1 MVKKNKYSHSGS
13 RRHTNINST
22 SRSRSIRPTQTRKRT
37 RISYDKNDE
46 FMNTNQMSPQLNYNI
61 LSNSSISPE
70 SLVSPVFERSI
81 SSPYLT
87 ESDYNSNESEDD
99 ALEAR
104 ENIGNSDEKIENDEL
119 SYASITSKN
128 DMNIYKMKCLLDE
141 KKKNIIKKNNEI
153 RELSKENA
161 YLENLITDYDKL
173 HTNNLDEK
181 QKQKRALKILS
192 SHIRNIS
199 KDMNKDH
206 YELHRVKNDQKM
218 IMEEIEKLRDEM
230 SDILNATDISGKIY
244 ASSDNDSDN
253 SDEN

>member
-1 MVKKNKYSHSGS
+1 MIKKNKYSNSRS
-13 RRHTNINST
+13 RRHTHKNSISLSQ
-22 SRSRSIRPTQTRKRT
+22 SRRRTQTQKRT
-37 RISYDKNDE
+37 NLSYDKKDK
-46 FMNTNQMSPQLNYNI
+46 FMNTNEISPQMNYSI

-70 SLVSPVFERSI
+70 SLISPIFERSL

-87 ESDYNSNESEDD
+87 ESDYDSNDSEDG

-104 ENIGNSDEKIENDEL
+104 ENIGNYHDKMENDDL

-128 DMNIYKMKCLLDE
+128 DMKIYKMKCLLYE
-141 KKKNIIKKNNEI
+141 KKKDIIKKNNEI

-173 HTNNLDEK
+173 HINNLDEK

-218 IMEEIEKLRDEM
+218 IMEEMEKLRDEM
-230 SDILNATDISGKIY
+230 SDILNATDIPEKIY

>member
-1 MVKKNKYSHSGS
+1 
-13 RRHTNINST
+13 
-22 SRSRSIRPTQTRKRT
+22 
-37 RISYDKNDE
+37 
-46 FMNTNQMSPQLNYNI
+46 
-61 LSNSSISPE
+61 
-70 SLVSPVFERSI
+70 
-81 SSPYLT
+81 
-87 ESDYNSNESEDD
+87 
-99 ALEAR
+99 
-104 ENIGNSDEKIENDEL
+104 
-119 SYASITSKN
+119 
-128 DMNIYKMKCLLDE
+128 MKCLLDE

>member
-1 MVKKNKYSHSGS
+1 M
-13 RRHTNINST
+13 
-22 SRSRSIRPTQTRKRT
+22 
-37 RISYDKNDE
+37 
-46 FMNTNQMSPQLNYNI
+46 
-61 LSNSSISPE
+61 
-70 SLVSPVFERSI
+70 
-81 SSPYLT
+81 T

-104 ENIGNSDEKIENDEL
+104 ENIGNSDEKIENDVL